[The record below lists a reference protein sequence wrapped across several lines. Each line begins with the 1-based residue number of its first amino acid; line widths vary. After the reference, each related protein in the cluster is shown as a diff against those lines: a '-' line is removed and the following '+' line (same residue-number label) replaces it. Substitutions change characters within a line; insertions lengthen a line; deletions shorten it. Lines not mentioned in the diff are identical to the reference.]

1 MEGFEGMKQLET
13 AIDSIAKDYGITTST
28 HVEPDNFIQREYTIN
43 FSKPVETVDGL
54 RLWEEIVQYLN
65 KTVKLPITL
74 RPADARE
81 FRKPDE
87 IYIGVEII
95 KTEDVLPKNRA
106 FWSYNRIII
115 KSNVKKG
122 HEMYSAVVNALENVL
137 IAAEAC
143 RKKYETGGEEQK

>member
-1 MEGFEGMKQLET
+1 MKKLEKEMNR
-13 AIDSIAKDYGITTST
+13 IAKEYGITINTNI
-28 HVEPDNFIQREYTIN
+28 EPDNFIQRTYTIN

-54 RLWEEIVQYLN
+54 RLWEEIVYYLN
-65 KTVKLPITL
+65 KTVKLPIKL

-95 KTEDVLPKNRA
+95 KAEEVLPRNHA
-106 FWSYNRIII
+106 FWSYNRIVI

-122 HEMYSAVVNALENVL
+122 HERYSAVVNALENVL
-137 IAAEAC
+137 MAAEAC
-143 RKKYETGGEEQK
+143 RMKYEKCREE